1 MYHNRNFT
9 RNDKKSIIMKYLAYT
24 LSIAIVLF
32 LSACDKE
39 NLQGK
44 PSLKKVPK
52 IKATL
57 TGTWKV
63 IGNMISSGGPMYFV
77 AADGKD
83 HASFNANGALDG
95 SAFPGYKFYTLKD
108 SVTIKITKADKII
121 YQDYLYNI
129 HGDTLSMS
137 PAGPVFCI
145 EGCVIKL
152 VKE

>member
-1 MYHNRNFT
+1 
-9 RNDKKSIIMKYLAYT
+9 MKYLAYS
-24 LSIAIVLF
+24 LSIVIIL
-32 LSACDKE
+32 LISACNKE

-44 PSLKKVPK
+44 TSLKAVPK
-52 IKATL
+52 IKASL
-57 TGTWKV
+57 PGTWKV
-63 IGNMISSGGPMYFV
+63 IGSMISSGGPLYFV
-77 AADGKD
+77 PADGKD
-83 HASFNANGALDG
+83 HASFNTDGALDG

-108 SVTIKITKADKII
+108 SVTIKITKADKAI
-121 YQDYLYNI
+121 YQDYFYNI